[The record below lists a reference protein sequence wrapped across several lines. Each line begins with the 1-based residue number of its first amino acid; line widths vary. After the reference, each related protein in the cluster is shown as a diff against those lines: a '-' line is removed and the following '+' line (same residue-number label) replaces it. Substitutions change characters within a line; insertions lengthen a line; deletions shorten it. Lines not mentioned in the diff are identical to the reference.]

1 MLVQEVENACDDF
14 ETQVPGRL
22 MALEVLLITILRK
35 AGSRRLL
42 AEAESLLS
50 LVEADAL
57 ASMEDDDGKA
67 LAVFSVARSML
78 DKMALELPR

>member
-1 MLVQEVENACDDF
+1 MLVQEVKVACDDF

-22 MALEVLLITILRK
+22 MALEILMITILRK

-42 AEAESLLS
+42 AEAEALLS
-50 LVEADAL
+50 AVEADTL
-57 ASMEDDDGKA
+57 AAVDDRDGQA

-78 DKMALELPR
+78 DKIALELPR

>member
-1 MLVQEVENACDDF
+1 MLVQEVESTCDDF

-57 ASMEDDDGKA
+57 ASMDDRDGKA